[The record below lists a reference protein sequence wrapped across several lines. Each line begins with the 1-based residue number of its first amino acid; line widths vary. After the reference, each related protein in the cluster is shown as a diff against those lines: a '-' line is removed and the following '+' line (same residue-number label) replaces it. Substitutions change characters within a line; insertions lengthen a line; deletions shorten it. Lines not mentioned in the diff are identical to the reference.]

1 MSFVPAPPGCGKV
14 DPEKHFLAHASG
26 NSMNGGKHPI
36 FDEDLLPLERITSS
50 NAGSITNTTTAI
62 ERFDAA
68 GEEQFL
74 LRDVRKQIDA
84 QGEVTYLL
92 VARNPEYAVMEAN
105 DEFVT
110 FARLREIL
118 KLPVN

>member
-1 MSFVPAPPGCGKV
+1 
-14 DPEKHFLAHASG
+14 
-26 NSMNGGKHPI
+26 MNGGKHPI
-36 FDEDLLPLERITSS
+36 FDGDLLLLERITSS
-50 NAGSITNTTTAI
+50 NAGSITNTTIAI

-68 GEEQFL
+68 GDEQFL
-74 LRDVRKQIDA
+74 LRDVKKQINA

-92 VARNPEYAVMEAN
+92 VARNPEYEVMEAN

-110 FARLREIL
+110 FARLREVL